1 MMNIQNQNQNQNYPG
16 TLNNFLGRNRG
27 SPSPNPKSPTNAM
40 PNLTNNFNNNFFNN
54 NLKKQPL
61 LNSKGFGRRASDTAI
76 PFSNNINQ
84 VDKTKYCMN
93 HANKTAEFVTE
104 I

>member
-27 SPSPNPKSPTNAM
+27 SPSPTPKSPTNLM
-40 PNLTNNFNNNFFNN
+40 PNLTNNFNSNFINN

-76 PFSNNINQ
+76 PFPNNVNQ
-84 VDKTKYCMN
+84 GDKTKFCMN
-93 HANKTAEFVTE
+93 HANKIAEFVTE